1 MAIKKASESH
11 LSLYSEE
18 QDLYVLTDAS
28 KLYWSGVLASGLVV
42 DTERISNVLKH
53 QGDRLSQEL
62 QMRPM
67 YFISGAFKGS

>member
-1 MAIKKASESH
+1 MPVRVTYRFIMKNRT
-11 LSLYSEE
+11 
-18 QDLYVLTDAS
+18 YVLTDAS

-67 YFISGAFKGS
+67 YFISGAFKGSQYH